1 MDKVHLW
8 KDEYKI
14 GSEPIDSQHR
24 ELFSRIEQLLAITQ
38 TSGMDESKKECCDIL
53 DFLVSYTIRHFA
65 AEEAL
70 QKELDYV
77 DYRQHARLHKQF
89 QNTVLTYKKE
99 IEENFSKGVLKNF
112 VGTLLTWL
120 TMHVCICDK
129 KIILNEPM
137 DPRNRF
143 GNKEELI
150 WGTMKSFLTGIY
162 HIPVKATKACVYKGY
177 VDGDIIVRSMIKGHK
192 CHLFLYGFSQDLAKT
207 LYNKLSD
214 LHIKDMEHL
223 DELEQSAF
231 IEIGDIISSQL
242 VIRLT
247 DENHSSFQ
255 SRGCIFTERYSD
267 PGISISDSIFMD
279 LYTGSGNI
287 QLMYCQV

>member
-1 MDKVHLW
+1 MGKVQLW

-14 GSEPIDSQHR
+14 GNELIDSQHKD
-24 ELFSRIEQLLAITQ
+24 LFSRIEQLLEITQ
-38 TSGMDESKKECCDIL
+38 TSSLDESKKQCCEIL
-53 DFLVSYTIRHFA
+53 DFLVTYTVRHFA

-70 QKELDYV
+70 QREIDYV
-77 DYRQHARLHKQF
+77 DYRQHARIHKQF

-99 IEENFSKGVLKNF
+99 VEDNFSKGVLKNF

-120 TMHVCICDK
+120 TMHVCTCDK
-129 KIILNEPM
+129 KFMRNELM

-150 WGTMKSFLTGIY
+150 WGTMKSFLTGMY
-162 HIPVKATKACVYKGY
+162 NIPVKSTKACVYKGY
-177 VDGDIIVRSMIKGHK
+177 VDGKVIVRSLIKGQK
-192 CHLFLYGFSQDLAKT
+192 CHLFLFGFSEDLART
-207 LYNKLSD
+207 LYNKISGLR
-214 LHIKDMEHL
+214 IKNIEHL
-223 DELEQSAF
+223 DELEQSAL
-231 IEIGDIISSQL
+231 IEIGDIISSRL
-242 VIRLT
+242 VIRIT

-255 SRGCIFTERYSD
+255 SRGCIFTKRYSD

-279 LYTGSGNI
+279 LYTDSGNI